1 MAQRCDFCGSPS
13 IIAHEEHGDAITP
26 QSILAFKYDEGQ
38 IRERIRTW
46 YGSRWFAPSRLKSA
60 ALTDTLHGVY
70 LPYWTFDAQVFA
82 QWRAD
87 AGYFHYESQAV
98 RSATGQTEARQ
109 VQRVRWEPVA
119 GSLEHFFDD
128 VLVPGTHGVHPR
140 LLRRIEP
147 FPTVTDLK
155 PYSAEFVRGWTVER
169 YRIDLHQAQ
178 ALNEQEMQE
187 KLRALCAQQ
196 VPGDTLRNL
205 EVEASYQGRTFK
217 HILVPVWLVNYT
229 YGRRTFQIV
238 ANGYTGAIAG
248 EQPYS
253 WVKITLA
260 VILGLIVLAILSLY
274 SQ

>member
-1 MAQRCDFCGSPS
+1 MEQAAAQDAGKPLTVGKRPCPECGADLEWSPERQSLACAYCGTVLPRSPARMADPADAVADQDLEAALRDPSLARGWGDDRREVQCQSCQAISVFVDGRVAQRCDFCGSPS

-140 LLRRIEP
+140 LLGRIEP

-155 PYSAEFVRGWTVER
+155 
-169 YRIDLHQAQ
+169 
-178 ALNEQEMQE
+178 
-187 KLRALCAQQ
+187 
-196 VPGDTLRNL
+196 
-205 EVEASYQGRTFK
+205 
-217 HILVPVWLVNYT
+217 
-229 YGRRTFQIV
+229 
-238 ANGYTGAIAG
+238 
-248 EQPYS
+248 
-253 WVKITLA
+253 
-260 VILGLIVLAILSLY
+260 
-274 SQ
+274 

>member
-1 MAQRCDFCGSPS
+1 M
-13 IIAHEEHGDAITP
+13 
-26 QSILAFKYDEGQ
+26 
-38 IRERIRTW
+38 
-46 YGSRWFAPSRLKSA
+46 
-60 ALTDTLHGVY
+60 Y

-205 EVEASYQGRTFK
+205 EVEASYQVRTFK